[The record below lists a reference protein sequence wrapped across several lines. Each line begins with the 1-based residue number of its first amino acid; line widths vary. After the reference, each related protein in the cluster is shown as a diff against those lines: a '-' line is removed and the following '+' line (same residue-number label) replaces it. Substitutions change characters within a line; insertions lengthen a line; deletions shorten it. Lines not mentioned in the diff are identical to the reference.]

1 MPAPASAFL
10 LLVPICVD
18 LEFGIGWAR
27 EPQYVCIWLVT
38 IGALAV
44 SALPTFAGKRI
55 KLPVGTVLPVLACG
69 SLLIAGVFVQP
80 WLIYVVLAGAYVVS
94 LPLSALHYYRTRPQP
109 TPGDD

>member
-1 MPAPASAFL
+1 M

-44 SALPTFAGKRI
+44 SALPTFAGKRV
-55 KLPVGTVLPVLACG
+55 KLPVGTVLPVLAGG
-69 SLLIAGVFVQP
+69 SLLIAGAFVQP
-80 WLIYVVLAGAYVVS
+80 WLTYVVLAGVYVVS
-94 LPLSALHYYRTRPQP
+94 LPLSVLRFYRTRPA
-109 TPGDD
+109 PGADTD